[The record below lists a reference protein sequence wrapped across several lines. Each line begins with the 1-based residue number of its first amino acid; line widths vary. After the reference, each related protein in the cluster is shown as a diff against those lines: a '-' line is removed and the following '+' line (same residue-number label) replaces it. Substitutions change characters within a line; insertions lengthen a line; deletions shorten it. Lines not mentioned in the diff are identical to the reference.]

1 MVAVCAKA
9 KLAHKTE
16 TKTEPIILF
25 IIKYI
30 IFKPQMEAV
39 NFDLILE
46 NVGGHIRLEK
56 AEADFF
62 ISLLQRRS
70 FKRKEYLLRQGE
82 ICRFETF
89 IVKGCLRTYTID
101 ENGLEHIVMF
111 GVENWWVSD
120 LSSFLTQTPATYYI
134 DALEAT
140 EVLQITKENLEKLY
154 VKVNKF
160 ERFFRLIL
168 QNAYVAQQNR
178 INQNLS
184 FTAEQ
189 RYLDFMKK
197 YPQLEQRISQKQ
209 LSAYLGITPVF
220 LSMIR
225 RKLIGK

>member
-1 MVAVCAKA
+1 
-9 KLAHKTE
+9 
-16 TKTEPIILF
+16 
-25 IIKYI
+25 
-30 IFKPQMEAV
+30 MEAV

-46 NVGGHIRLEK
+46 NVGRHIRLEK

-62 ISLLQRRS
+62 TSLLQRRS
-70 FKRKEYLLRQGE
+70 LKRREYLLRQGE

-120 LSSFLTQTPATYYI
+120 LSSFLTQMPATYYI

-140 EVLQITKENLEKLY
+140 EILQISKENLEKLY
-154 VKVNKF
+154 IKVNKF

-184 FTAEQ
+184 FTAGQ
-189 RYLDFMKK
+189 RYLDFIKK
-197 YPQLEQRISQKQ
+197 YPQLELRISQKQ
-209 LSAYLGITPVF
+209 ISAYLGITPVF

-225 RKLIGK
+225 RKLTGK